1 MWLFNNVGQKTFDS
15 NYDWKEK
22 RMARGNFQKAGNQRQ
37 KKVSAD
43 KIVKYVIKKE
53 GGGEE
58 IEKWP
63 LPLKRKKGFLL

>member
-1 MWLFNNVGQKTFDS
+1 
-15 NYDWKEK
+15 
-22 RMARGNFQKAGNQRQ
+22 MARGNFQKAGNQRQ

-58 IEKWP
+58 IEK
-63 LPLKRKKGFLL
+63 

>member
-1 MWLFNNVGQKTFDS
+1 
-15 NYDWKEK
+15 
-22 RMARGNFQKAGNQRQ
+22 MAWGNFQKAGNQRQ

-63 LPLKRKKGFLL
+63 LPLKRKKVFLLKG